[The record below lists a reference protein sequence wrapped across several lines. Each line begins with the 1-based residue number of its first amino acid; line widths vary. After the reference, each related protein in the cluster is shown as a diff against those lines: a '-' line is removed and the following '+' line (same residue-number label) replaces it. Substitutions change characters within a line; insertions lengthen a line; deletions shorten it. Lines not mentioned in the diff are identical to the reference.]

1 MHFRM
6 DRDKSMAS
14 RHNIVLKQGTLS
26 TSRFF
31 VMDISNVNDISER
44 IDQDNGSRR
53 GPSQPSRNL
62 SQAFQNDT
70 ETTNSKRNK
79 PEYYFT
85 DETLLKDSKKLI
97 SDSNLFEGNI
107 RQTTIGKK
115 EVATDEIQTETIKIF
130 EKSNMK

>member
-1 MHFRM
+1 M
-6 DRDKSMAS
+6 DRDKYKAL
-14 RHNIVLKQGTLS
+14 RHNIVLKQGKLS
-26 TSRFF
+26 TSQFV

-53 GPSQPSRNL
+53 ELSQTSRNL

-79 PEYYFT
+79 PENYFT
-85 DETLLKDSKKLI
+85 HETLLKDSKKLN

-115 EVATDEIQTETIKIF
+115 
-130 EKSNMK
+130 